1 VNRSAFAAN
10 PALWLLVGMPTAAV
24 IMGVVIVTLASN
36 GPTDLVRD
44 DYYKAGLAI
53 NEDLTAEEAGEALGL
68 TASLTTRGPGRMLV
82 VVSQQTEPFDSAPE
96 LIIELPHPTLA
107 GQDLRFS
114 APAVSPG
121 RWVALAPRFEGTRTL
136 LAYPPD
142 GRWRLKRVGQ
152 QVQAP
157 PPLPGAAPNPKAP
170 SP

>member
-1 VNRSAFAAN
+1 VNRSAFSAN
-10 PALWLLVGMPTAAV
+10 PALWLLVGVPAAAV
-24 IMGVVIVTLASN
+24 IMGVVIVALASN

-82 VVSQQTEPFDSAPE
+82 VVSQQQEPFDTVQE
-96 LIIELPHPTLA
+96 LLIELPHPTLA
-107 GQDLRFS
+107 EQDLRFTAS
-114 APAVSPG
+114 AVTPG

-142 GRWRLKRVGQ
+142 GRWRLKRVGLQ
-152 QVQAP
+152 LQDGPVPEEVPAP
-157 PPLPGAAPNPKAP
+157 
-170 SP
+170 

>member
-1 VNRSAFAAN
+1 MSRSAFAAN
-10 PALWLLVGMPTAAV
+10 PALWLLVGVPAAAV
-24 IMGVVIVTLASN
+24 IMGVVIVALASN

-82 VVSQQTEPFDSAPE
+82 VVSQQQEPFDTVQE
-96 LIIELPHPTLA
+96 LLIELPHPTLA
-107 GQDLRFS
+107 EQDLRFTAS
-114 APAVSPG
+114 AVTPG

-142 GRWRLKRVGQ
+142 GRWRLKRVGLQ
-152 QVQAP
+152 LQDDLPPGEAP
-157 PPLPGAAPNPKAP
+157 AP
-170 SP
+170 

>member
-1 VNRSAFAAN
+1 MNRSAFSAN
-10 PALWLLVGMPTAAV
+10 PALWLLVGVPAAAV

-82 VVSQQTEPFDSAPE
+82 VVSQQQEPFDAAQE
-96 LIIELPHPTLA
+96 LVIELPHPTLA
-107 GQDLRFS
+107 EQDLRFTAS
-114 APAVSPG
+114 AVAPG

-142 GRWRLKRVGQ
+142 GRWRLKRLRQ
-152 QVQAP
+152 QLQDGPVPGEVPAP
-157 PPLPGAAPNPKAP
+157 
-170 SP
+170 

>member
-53 NEDLTAEEAGEALGL
+53 NADLTAEQAGDALGL

-96 LIIELPHPTLA
+96 LVIELPHPTLA
-107 GQDLRFS
+107 AQDLRLS
-114 APAVSPG
+114 APAVAPG
-121 RWVALAPRFEGTRTL
+121 RWVAVAPRFEGTRTL

-142 GRWRLKRVGQ
+142 GRWRLKRPGLQ
-152 QVQAP
+152 LQDEPAP
-157 PPLPGAAPNPKAP
+157 GEVSAP
-170 SP
+170 